1 MWVSISV
8 GVDFQHDSSV
18 SVRKEKN
25 TLIFHG
31 FRAYIL
37 VFFLKIKI
45 LVFKKIKTINKK
57 IWEKKDKGKFSSI
70 D

>member
-1 MWVSISV
+1 M
-8 GVDFQHDSSV
+8 DFQHDSSV

-37 VFFLKIKI
+37 VFLKNQDFGFQENKDYKQEK
-45 LVFKKIKTINKK
+45 LRKKKV
-57 IWEKKDKGKFSSI
+57 KGKFSSI